1 MGKKDPRVDAYIGKA
16 APFARPILKHLRKV
30 VHAGCPK
37 VEETIK
43 WGMPSFEYKGILCG
57 MAAFKQ
63 HAVFGFWKEKV
74 LAKRLPLDVRTE
86 KDGMGTYGCL
96 KSVGDLPPATHLE
109 RLVVEAAKINDAGI
123 KATPGRRRTPRPALP
138 VPASFLAAIRKN
150 RKALA
155 AFEAFSPSHRR
166 EYVEWVTEAKREET
180 RAQRIATSVAWMA
193 EGKPRMWKYQRK

>member
-1 MGKKDPRVDAYIGKA
+1 VGKRDPRVDAYIGKA
-16 APFARPILKHLRKV
+16 APFAQPILKHLRKV

-43 WGMPSFEYKGILCG
+43 WGMPSFDYKGMLAG
-57 MAAFKQ
+57 MGAFKQ

-74 LAKRLPLDVRTE
+74 LAQRLPLDVRTQ

-96 KSVGDLPPATHLE
+96 KSIADLPPATHLE
-109 RLVVEAAKINDAGI
+109 RLVAEAAKINDAGI
-123 KATPGRRRTPRPALP
+123 KAATPRKRTPRPPLAVPDAFMAAL
-138 VPASFLAAIRKN
+138 RKN
-150 RKALA
+150 KKALA

-166 EYVEWVTEAKREET
+166 EYVEWVIEAKREET
-180 RAQRIATSVAWMA
+180 RAQRIATSIAWMA

>member
-1 MGKKDPRVDAYIGKA
+1 MGKRDPRVDAYISRA

-30 VHAGCPK
+30 VHAGCPR

-43 WGMPSFEYKGILCG
+43 WGMPSFEYKGMLAG
-57 MAAFKQ
+57 MGAFKQ
-63 HAVFGFWKEKV
+63 HAVFGFWKEKA
-74 LAKRLPLDVRTE
+74 LAQRLPLDVRTQ

-96 KSVGDLPPATHLE
+96 KSVDDLPPVTHLQA
-109 RLVVEAAKINDAGI
+109 LVAEAAKINDDRI
-123 KATPGRRRTPRPALP
+123 KAAPARKRTPRAPLP
-138 VPASFLAAIRKN
+138 VPPAFLAAIRKDK
-150 RKALA
+150 KALA

-166 EYVEWVTEAKREET
+166 EYVEWVIEAKREET

>member
-1 MGKKDPRVDAYIGKA
+1 MGKRDARVDAYIDKA
-16 APFARPILKHLRKV
+16 APFAKPILKHLRKV
-30 VHAGCPK
+30 VHAGCPG

-74 LAKRLPLDVRTE
+74 LEKRIPLDVRTQ

-96 KSVGDLPPATHLE
+96 KSVDDLPPATHLK

-123 KATPGRRRTPRPALP
+123 KADMGRKRAPRPPLP
-138 VPASFLAAIRKN
+138 VPDAFMAAIRKN

-180 RAQRIATSVAWMA
+180 REQRIATSVAWMA

>member
-1 MGKKDPRVDAYIGKA
+1 
-16 APFARPILKHLRKV
+16 

-74 LAKRLPLDVRTE
+74 LEKRMALDVRTQ

-96 KSVGDLPPATHLE
+96 KSLEDLPPATHLK

-123 KATPGRRRTPRPALP
+123 RLDPGRKRTPRPPLP
-138 VPASFLAAIRKN
+138 VPDAFLAALRKN

-180 RAQRIATSVAWMA
+180 RAQRIATSIAWMA

>member
-1 MGKKDPRVDAYIGKA
+1 MGKRDPRVDAYIGKA
-16 APFARPILKHLRKV
+16 APFAQPILKHLRKV

-43 WGMPSFEYKGILCG
+43 WGMPSFEYKGMLAG
-57 MAAFKQ
+57 MGAFKQ

-74 LAKRLPLDVRTE
+74 LAQRLPLDVRTQ

-96 KSVGDLPPATHLE
+96 KSVDDLPPATHLK
-109 RLVVEAAKINDAGI
+109 RLVVEAAKLNDAGI
-123 KATPGRRRTPRPALP
+123 KARPAKKRAPRPPLP
-138 VPASFLAAIRKN
+138 VPKEFLAALEKN

-155 AFEAFSPSHRR
+155 TFEAFPPSHRR
-166 EYVEWVTEAKREET
+166 EYVEWVIEAKREET
-180 RAQRIATSVAWMA
+180 RAQRIANAIAWMA

>member
-1 MGKKDPRVDAYIGKA
+1 MGQRDPRVDAYIGKA

-74 LAKRLPLDVRTE
+74 LEKRLPLDVRTE

-96 KSVGDLPPATHLE
+96 KSIADLPPAKHLE

-123 KATPGRRRTPRPALP
+123 KSNEGRTRTKRPPLP
-138 VPASFLAAIRKN
+138 VPQEFMAAIRQD

-155 AFEAFSPSHRR
+155 TFEAFPPSHRR

-193 EGKPRMWKYQRK
+193 EGKPRMWKYRRT

>member
-1 MGKKDPRVDAYIGKA
+1 MGKRDPRVDAYIDKA
-16 APFARPILKHLRKV
+16 APFSRPILKHLRKV
-30 VHAGCPK
+30 VHAGCPQ
-37 VEETIK
+37 VQETIK

-74 LAKRLPLDVRTE
+74 LEKRLPLDVRTQQ
-86 KDGMGTYGCL
+86 DGMGTYGCL
-96 KSVGDLPPATHLE
+96 RSLGDLPPAAHLR

-123 KATPGRRRTPRPALP
+123 KADEGRKRPPRPPLP
-138 VPASFLAAIRKN
+138 VPDHFMAAIRKN

-155 AFEAFSPSHRR
+155 TFEAFSPTNRR
-166 EYVEWVTEAKREET
+166 DYVEWITEAKRAET
-180 RAQRIATSVAWMA
+180 REQRIATSIAWMA